1 MRASAHELDRVGA
14 LREAARELDIHPD
27 SLRKLAGRGSVPE
40 PRLEGS
46 PRLVPFV
53 KWPGGKS
60 DELPAI
66 AAAAPPL
73 AGRFIDPFV
82 GGGSVLLATPVEVPA
97 WANDACADLVRLY
110 AAASGSD
117 ADARSALDAVA
128 GAWDGFSDL
137 RELYEELAEVF
148 RAGDGQSAAAIL
160 TAHAGSSLGP
170 VASAGPG
177 LTATYTSRLERD
189 LPAKFR
195 RMRRIQ
201 AQAGYLLP
209 PPDLLANIEGAVRA
223 AFYMAVRRRYNEA
236 RRADRWDTWRSA
248 DFLFLREFAYAAMF
262 RFNAR
267 DEFNVPYGGVTY
279 NRKSLADKVR
289 LMFSDAMVERL
300 AATEWHC
307 RDFEPFLAE
316 TSPSAD
322 DFVFVDPPYD
332 SDFSAYD
339 DLPFGWREQERLRR
353 VLEHVAARVMVVIK
367 DTPMIRRLYRS
378 SRWRIA
384 EAAKTYMWTI
394 KSRNDRSATHLT
406 ITNY

>member
-1 MRASAHELDRVGA
+1 MAQLA
-14 LREAARELDIHPD
+14 LRGLT
-27 SLRKLAGRGSVPE
+27 E
-40 PRLEGS
+40 PRLESS
-46 PRLVPFV
+46 PRLAPFI

-73 AGRFIDPFV
+73 TGRLIDPFV
-82 GGGSVLLATPVEVPA
+82 GGGSVLLATPAGVPA
-97 WANDACADLVRLY
+97 WANDACPDLVRLY
-110 AAASGSD
+110 EAAGTSD
-117 ADARSALDAVA
+117 AVVRAALDAEA
-128 GAWDGFSDL
+128 GVWDGLSDL
-137 RELYEELAEVF
+137 TELYEELADAF
-148 RAGDGQSAAAIL
+148 RAGDGRSATAIL
-160 TAHAGSSLGP
+160 SAHARSYLDL

-177 LTATYTSRLERD
+177 LTATCASRLERD

-195 RMRRIQ
+195 RMRRVQ
-201 AQAGYLLP
+201 AQVGFLLSA
-209 PPDLLANIEGAVRA
+209 PDLLANIEGAVRA

-236 RRADRWDTWRSA
+236 RLADRWDAWRST

-267 DEFNVPYGGVTY
+267 DEFNVPYGGVSY

-300 AATEWHC
+300 AATQW
-307 RDFEPFLAE
+307 RSLDFEPFLAE
-316 TSPSAD
+316 ASPTRD

-339 DLPFGWREQERLRR
+339 NLPFGWPEQERLRR
-353 VLEHVAARVMVVIK
+353 VLERLPARVMVVIK
-367 DTPMIRRLYRS
+367 DTPMVRRLYAS
-378 SRWRIA
+378 DRWRVA

-394 KSRNDRSATHLT
+394 KSRNDRRARHLT